1 MNANSLYPVVYDL
14 SEAEYSS
21 QNSTSSSRFC
31 SGGGVDYS
39 FQELLS
45 QEPFPMSLYDV
56 QLLGRDKPK
65 RSGIRRSRS
74 PSLQLTS
81 AAKLTREDVDSRN
94 DFDEPVADGR
104 RIAFDDCFVLT
115 RQVSLSPPF
124 STNLVLVTTHITNE
138 LCLNHDRSTKVS
150 FPSFGSVCTEQLVY
164 DMQSR

>member
-21 QNSTSSSRFC
+21 QNSTSAGGFC

-65 RSGIRRSRS
+65 RSGVRRSRS

-94 DFDEPVADGR
+94 DFEEPVADGR

-115 RQVSLSPPF
+115 RQVSQPAILYVFAPGQSLSQSMSLINN
-124 STNLVLVTTHITNE
+124 STIMIGPQMRHFRHL
-138 LCLNHDRSTKVS
+138 
-150 FPSFGSVCTEQLVY
+150 GVCA
-164 DMQSR
+164 